1 MFSVGLKWAIKQ
13 FLLEPATLIQTS
25 AIAFEIFGRARR
37 ACGALVCCQ
46 GYGNAITR
54 GSCSGISAWLSSNLR
69 WSKPCLLT
77 WLENKITV
85 IYPNRYPPALLML
98 QLAWQKEA
106 NQIVEC
112 HNLVQNSIVSQIL
125 EIKIRGV
132 CSAGSVSFES
142 RVAGNDKAINQSCL
156 VFHLTRSLFAKTSP
170 VHCYVHHHYCWAFRL
185 QQNILFYDVCY
196 TVGCPKKTKV
206 RFLECHLPQWFS

>member
-1 MFSVGLKWAIKQ
+1 
-13 FLLEPATLIQTS
+13 
-25 AIAFEIFGRARR
+25 
-37 ACGALVCCQ
+37 
-46 GYGNAITR
+46 
-54 GSCSGISAWLSSNLR
+54 
-69 WSKPCLLT
+69 
-77 WLENKITV
+77 
-85 IYPNRYPPALLML
+85 ML
-98 QLAWQKEA
+98 QIAWQKEA

-196 TVGCPKKTKV
+196 TDLRLTWFDCFQKITKSFWLV
-206 RFLECHLPQWFS
+206 ESQTIKDVLTFALQKMHFYHNPQMICFQQEKWLTY